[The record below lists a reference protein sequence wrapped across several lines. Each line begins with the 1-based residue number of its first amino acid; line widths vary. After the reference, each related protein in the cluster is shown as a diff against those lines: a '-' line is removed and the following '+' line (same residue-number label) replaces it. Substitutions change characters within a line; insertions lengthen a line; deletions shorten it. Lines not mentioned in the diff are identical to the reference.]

1 MVVIVVVVAAAIH
14 AWIFVFIRVSKLST
28 ETVIFQVT
36 PSRLRIGQHH
46 APMIRWLKL
55 LLLLLLLHQ
64 FSLLLF
70 LQGCQFDQFQ
80 LWNLHGD
87 E

>member
-1 MVVIVVVVAAAIH
+1 
-14 AWIFVFIRVSKLST
+14 
-28 ETVIFQVT
+28 
-36 PSRLRIGQHH
+36 
-46 APMIRWLKL
+46 MIRWLKL